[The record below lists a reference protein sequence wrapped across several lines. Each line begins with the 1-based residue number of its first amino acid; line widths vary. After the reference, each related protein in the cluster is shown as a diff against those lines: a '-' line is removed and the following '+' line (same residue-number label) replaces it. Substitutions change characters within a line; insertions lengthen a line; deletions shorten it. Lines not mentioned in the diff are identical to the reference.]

1 MMMTAEVLADFL
13 STEQKV
19 EMTAEECQEFINAFE
34 PRAGKSTLSLEGK
47 NYTDINLL

>member
-19 EMTAEECQEFINAFE
+19 DMTTEECQEFINAFE
-34 PRAGKSTLSLEGK
+34 PRAMKSTLSLEGK
-47 NYTDINLL
+47 NNASSDL